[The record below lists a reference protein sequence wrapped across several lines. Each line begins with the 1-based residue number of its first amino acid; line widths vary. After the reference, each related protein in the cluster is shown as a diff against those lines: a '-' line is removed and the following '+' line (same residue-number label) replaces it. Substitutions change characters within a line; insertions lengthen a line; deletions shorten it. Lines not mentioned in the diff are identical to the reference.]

1 VAPNIVTAKI
11 AETEIFI
18 AFAPTLA
25 SLKVIGVLTLQRVF
39 AWRRAPEP
47 LVHAGGIRDID
58 IRRAHLFDESGAGEG
73 IMMYIGLDHGP
84 AACVMKLRSNLAE
97 ICLNSLRLLVAP

>member
-1 VAPNIVTAKI
+1 MAPNIATAKI

-25 SLKVIGVLTLQRVF
+25 SLKMIGVLTLQRVF

-47 LVHAGGIRDID
+47 LVHAGGIRHID
-58 IRRAHLFDESGAGEG
+58 IRRAALFDECGAGDG
-73 IMMYIGLDHGP
+73 IYG
-84 AACVMKLRSNLAE
+84 V
-97 ICLNSLRLLVAP
+97 

>member
-25 SLKVIGVLTLQRVF
+25 SLKMIGVSTLQ
-39 AWRRAPEP
+39 
-47 LVHAGGIRDID
+47 
-58 IRRAHLFDESGAGEG
+58 
-73 IMMYIGLDHGP
+73 
-84 AACVMKLRSNLAE
+84 
-97 ICLNSLRLLVAP
+97 